1 MSNDTAKIARIFEYL
16 LAVKNLNEKIIRHV
30 NDYDQVWWE
39 KDIPQID
46 GFYIGGNGTNEDAW
60 FEVHKQEI
68 PTVPPVP
75 SELKKWVTKYDNP
88 EQSPIVLESLVIG
101 IDEDEN
107 EILEVFDEDIK
118 RKTSYQQWLEEWKMW
133 AAEASPKMKIQQ
145 LYTDLFTLYQRFER
159 EGEDIELV
167 CGYGLLQWEI
177 DEKKISRHV
186 LVTKLEVTF
195 DAKKGIFHLLPT
207 SKGTAMETDML
218 LHIDFPNAT
227 RVMKMENQIQ
237 ELDLSPNQLEPIKS
251 FLQEVVHTISPEGL
265 FKTDKKDSIKNIST
279 PIISYSPALFLRTT
293 GGRFWQQELTN
304 AIEKIQ
310 AGFPVPKTIKK
321 LITTS
326 DSDEGSKF
334 LSPDWEA
341 VGKELLF
348 PLPANKE
355 QQLIAEKLA
364 SNSGVVIQG
373 PPGTG
378 KSHTIANLISHLL
391 AHGKRVL
398 VTSEK
403 ERALHVLKNKIPE
416 EIRPLCVSVLGGD
429 SKSVKEIE
437 DSVRVIAEN
446 IDSKQ
451 PEILQKNIER
461 LNTELQTT
469 KKSIKRI
476 NQMINNAA
484 ERECLPKRFGD
495 LELKPLEAAKWLKKF
510 ESHAW
515 IPDNIKSDSP
525 FPLTTEQLTKFFELL
540 GLLAKE
546 DIQSLSLARPSL
558 KSLPPSNVFLER
570 VNEIQGIEEKIKQ
583 TTEHLKGWNT
593 GDFMSLDFAKW
604 TTKTSEAIVKLK
616 QMHNPKWLYT
626 IIKDC
631 VRDSSQVFMWN
642 QFIKEIIEKVND
654 IQILEKEII
663 EHKIV
668 LTTNKI
674 LPELRD
680 DLLALNEKL
689 STNPRIGW
697 MYKNVTGRKL
707 KYLFEEIKV
716 NTYPIRSSDDLT
728 LVLKHIDLIIMKQ
741 KLSIKWNRVL
751 DEIDGTKI
759 EETQKRLVL
768 IIKEK
773 CNQILDAANWVNNLE
788 KEFDELFAVISM
800 SGENRFHDEQWLNEL
815 NQGLQALH
823 YKKTWKETQ
832 TFFQKIEVELIAG
845 INQPQSH
852 PLWNNLLDSLR
863 QRNSTTWDSGLEEVE
878 RREGLESDHQQ
889 LLELKGLLFDVA
901 PKWTLELLESGGEGK
916 PLIPP
921 QDLEFAWIWRQVDA
935 WLKELNAKQQ
945 IDYLEEQRK
954 MAKLKEQKV
963 IKELIAEATWK
974 EQLERTTRAQKM
986 SLFAWQKAIQRIG
999 KGTGKYTRMYRQEA
1013 SKEMKVARGA
1023 IPVWIMP
1030 IQRVIENFDITE
1042 DLFDVVIIDESS
1054 QSNLFGLSALLR
1066 GKKGVIVGDE
1076 NQISPE
1082 NAFTEISDV
1091 HELITRYL
1099 FDIPNKM
1106 QFDIRTSLYDTA
1118 SRVFDSK
1125 IVLKE
1130 HFRCVPE
1137 IIKFSNE
1144 LMYGGM
1150 IDPLR
1155 LPLAKDMFTPPVKAV
1170 KVDEGY
1176 RLENTTKVIN
1186 IPEAEAIVDYI
1197 IECINDPIYN
1207 EKSFG
1212 VITLLGNDQQKAIEG
1227 RIHEKIDEEEIIN
1240 RRLVIGDAYAFQGD
1254 ERDVIFLSLVIAEN
1268 KGFASLGKKDALQ
1281 RFNVAASR
1289 PRDQMI
1295 LFHSVDANKLN
1306 PNDVRYQLL
1315 QHCLN
1320 NGETEEALVKE
1331 EHEFVSELE
1340 RDIYALISTKGY
1352 RVVPQVKVGSLGKA
1366 IDLVVEGERTRLAI
1380 ECDGDV
1386 EWQGQE
1392 KWQEEIERQR
1402 VLERVGW
1409 TFWRIRGSVFYSNP
1423 EKTME
1428 SLYVKLDAMGIR
1440 PNTQQKDKSKYETKR
1455 MLKKEIIFKKASRQ
1469 PKEERITAILPNLEE
1484 TRNIKIDANMKKNK
1498 SEQIALFSPELEG
1511 FHEQMNL
1518 IDLIDETPDSLF
1530 SYLTSKNYEVIDK
1543 RLKGGSLWL
1552 VGGEELKPLINELKQ
1567 KGISFQ
1573 FTEKGSRATRQGP
1586 GWYTS
1591 YKG

>member
-1 MSNDTAKIARIFEYL
+1 MSTETAKIARIFEYL
-16 LAVKNLNEKIIRHV
+16 LAVKNLNEKIIRIV
-30 NDYDQVWWE
+30 NDYEQVWWE

-46 GFYIGGNGTNEDAW
+46 GFYIGGSGTSEEAW

-68 PTVPPVP
+68 PTVPQVP
-75 SELKKWVTKYDNP
+75 SELKKWVTKFDNP
-88 EQSPIVLESLVIG
+88 EQSPTVLEVLVIG
-101 IDEDEN
+101 IDEEEK
-107 EILEVFDEDIK
+107 EIMELFDEDPK
-118 RKTSYQQWLEEWKMW
+118 RKTSYQQWIEEWEMW

-167 CGYGLLQWEI
+167 CGHGLLQWKI
-177 DEKKISRHV
+177 DDKQISRHI
-186 LVTKLEVTF
+186 LVTKLEITF

-237 ELDLSPNQLEPIKS
+237 ELDFSPNQLDPIKS

-265 FKTDKKDSIKNIST
+265 FKTDKKDSLKSVST
-279 PIISYSPALFLRTT
+279 PIISNSPAIFLRKT

-310 AGFPVPKTIKK
+310 AGFPVPESIKK

-326 DSDEGSKF
+326 ESGDDPKV

-341 VGKELLF
+341 VGQELLF

-364 SNSGVVIQG
+364 ANSGVVIQG

-403 ERALHVLKNKIPE
+403 ERALHVLKNKIPK

-461 LNTELQTT
+461 LKRELQTT
-469 KKSIKRI
+469 KRSIERI
-476 NQMINNAA
+476 NQMINDAA
-484 ERECLPKRFGD
+484 ERECIPKKFGD
-495 LELKPLEAAKWLKKF
+495 MELKPLDAAKWLKKF

-525 FPLTTEQLTKFFELL
+525 FPFSTEKLIKFFEIL

-546 DIQSLSLARPSL
+546 DIQSLSLVRPSL
-558 KSLPPSNVFLER
+558 KSLPPSNVFLEK
-570 VNEIQGIEEKIKQ
+570 VNEIQGIEEKIEQ
-583 TTEHLKGWNT
+583 TTEQIKGWT
-593 GDFMSLDFAKW
+593 TEDFMSLDFAKW
-604 TTKTSEAIVKLK
+604 TTKTTEAIVKLK

-631 VRDSSQVFMWN
+631 VRESSQVPMWN
-642 QFIKEIIEKVND
+642 QFIKEIDEKVIE

-680 DLLALNEKL
+680 DLLVLNEKL
-689 STNPRIGW
+689 SSNPKIGW
-697 MYKNVTGRKL
+697 LYKNVTGRKL

-716 NTYPIRSSDDLT
+716 NTYPIRNSEDLT
-728 LVLKHIDLIIMKQ
+728 LVIKHIDLMIMKQ

-751 DEIDGTKI
+751 DEIDGTKM
-759 EETQKRLVL
+759 EETQKRFAL

-773 CNQILDAANWVNNLE
+773 CNQILNASNWVNNLE
-788 KEFDELFAVISM
+788 KEFEELFAVISM
-800 SGENRFHDEQWLNEL
+800 TGEHRFHEEQWLYEL
-815 NQGLQALH
+815 HQGLQAFH
-823 YKKTWKETQ
+823 YKKTWHETQ
-832 TFFQKIEVELIAG
+832 TFFQKIEVDLIAG
-845 INQPQSH
+845 MNQRHSH

-863 QRNSTTWDSGLEEVE
+863 KRNTTTWDAILSEVE
-878 RREGLESDHQQ
+878 RLEGLEVDYQQ
-889 LLELKGLLFDVA
+889 LLELKSLLFDAA
-901 PKWTLELLESGGEGK
+901 PKWTLELLETGGVGK

-921 QDLEFAWIWRQVDA
+921 TDLEIAWIWRQVDA

-945 IDYLEEQRK
+945 IDHLEEHRK

-974 EQLERTTRAQKM
+974 EQLERTTRTQKM

-999 KGTGKYTRMYRQEA
+999 KGTGKYTRIYRQEA

-1030 IQRVIENFDITE
+1030 IQRVIENFDLTE
-1042 DLFDVVIIDESS
+1042 DMFDVVIIDESS
-1054 QSNLFGLSALLR
+1054 QSNLFGLSAFLR
-1066 GKKGVIVGDE
+1066 GKKAVIVGDE

-1155 LPLAKDMFTPPVKAV
+1155 LPFAKDMFTPPVKAV
-1170 KVDEGY
+1170 KVDDGY
-1176 RLENTTKVIN
+1176 RLDNTTKVIN

-1197 IECINDPIYN
+1197 IECIKDPIYYQ
-1207 EKSFG
+1207 KSFG
-1212 VITLLGNDQQKAIEG
+1212 VITLLGNDQQKVIEG
-1227 RIHEKIDEEEIIN
+1227 LIHKKIVEEDIIN
-1240 RRLVIGDAYAFQGD
+1240 RRLVVGDAYAFQGD

-1268 KGFASLGKKDALQ
+1268 KSFTSLGKKDALQ

-1289 PRDQMI
+1289 SRDQMI

-1306 PNDVRYQLL
+1306 PNDVRYRLL

-1320 NGETEEALVKE
+1320 HGETEEELVKE

-1340 RDIYALISTKGY
+1340 RDIYTLISSKGY
-1352 RVVPQVKVGSLGKA
+1352 RVVPQVKVGTLGKA

-1380 ECDGDV
+1380 ECEGDM
-1386 EWQGQE
+1386 EWQGEE
-1392 KWQEEIERQR
+1392 KWKEEIERQR

-1428 SLYVKLDAMGIR
+1428 SLFAKLSYMGIR
-1440 PNTQQKDKSKYETKR
+1440 PHNQQKETSNNVSPR
-1455 MLKKEIIFKKASRQ
+1455 VLKKEIILKKLNKQPVREKSKENFSTFKQ
-1469 PKEERITAILPNLEE
+1469 D
-1484 TRNIKIDANMKKNK
+1484 RNIKVEPQKNK
-1498 SEQIALFSPELEG
+1498 THSEQIALFSHELEG
-1511 FHEQMNL
+1511 YHEQMDL
-1518 IDLIDETPDSLF
+1518 IDLIDEAPESLYN
-1530 SYLTSKNYEVIDK
+1530 YLTVKNYEVIDK
-1543 RLKGGSLWL
+1543 RHKGGNLWL
-1552 VGGEELKPLINELKQ
+1552 VGGAELRPLISELRQ
-1567 KGISFQ
+1567 MGINFQ
-1573 FTEKGSRATRQGP
+1573 FSIKGSRATKYRP
-1586 GWYTS
+1586 GWFTS
-1591 YKG
+1591 YMG

>member
-1 MSNDTAKIARIFEYL
+1 MSTETAKIARIFEYL
-16 LAVKNLNEKIIRHV
+16 LAVKNLNEKIIRNV
-30 NDYDQVWWE
+30 NDYEQVWWE
-39 KDIPQID
+39 KDIPQIN
-46 GFYIGGNGTNEDAW
+46 GFYIGGSGTNEDAW

-88 EQSPIVLESLVIG
+88 EQSPTVLEVLVIG
-101 IDEDEN
+101 IDEEDK
-107 EILEVFDEDIK
+107 EIIELFDEDPK
-118 RKTSYQQWLEEWKMW
+118 RKTRYQQWLEEWKIW

-145 LYTDLFTLYQRFER
+145 IYTDLFALYQRFER

-167 CGYGLLQWEI
+167 CGHGLLQWEI
-177 DEKKISRHV
+177 SESHISRHV
-186 LVTKLEVTF
+186 LVTKLELTF

-237 ELDLSPNQLEPIKS
+237 ELEFSPNQLDPIKS

-265 FKTDKKDSIKNIST
+265 FKTDKKHSIKNVST
-279 PIISYSPALFLRTT
+279 PIISYSPALFLRNT

-310 AGFPVPKTIKK
+310 AGFPVPETIKK

-326 DSDEGSKF
+326 DSDDDSMI
-334 LSPDWEA
+334 LSPYWEA
-341 VGKELLF
+341 VGQELLF

-364 SNSGVVIQG
+364 ANSGVVIQG

-437 DSVRVIAEN
+437 DSIRVIAGN

-469 KKSIKRI
+469 KKSIERI
-476 NQMINNAA
+476 NQLINDAA

-495 LELKPLEAAKWLKKF
+495 LDLKPLEAAQWLKKF

-515 IPDNIKSDSP
+515 IPDNIKSDSLFP
-525 FPLTTEQLTKFFELL
+525 FSTEQLTKFFELL
-540 GLLAKE
+540 GQLAKE
-546 DIQSLSLARPSL
+546 DIEALSLARPSL
-558 KSLPPSNVFLER
+558 KSFPPSNVFLEK
-570 VNEIQGIEEKIKQ
+570 VSEIQRIEEKIEQ
-583 TTEHLKGWNT
+583 TQEQIKGWTT
-593 GDFMSLDFAKW
+593 GDFLILDFVKW
-604 TTKTSEAIVKLK
+604 TSKTTDAITKLK

-626 IIKDC
+626 IIRDC
-631 VRDSSQVFMWN
+631 VRDSSQVSIWN
-642 QFIKEIIEKVND
+642 QFIQEVNEKVNE
-654 IQILEKEII
+654 IQILEKELI

-668 LTTNKI
+668 LTINKI
-674 LPELRD
+674 LPEIRD
-680 DLLALNEKL
+680 DLLVLNEKL
-689 STNPRIGW
+689 SANPKVGW
-697 MYKNVTGRKL
+697 LYKNVTGRKL

-716 NTYPIRSSDDLT
+716 NTYPIRNSDDLT
-728 LVLKHIDLIIMKQ
+728 LVLKHIDLMIMKQ

-751 DEIDGTKI
+751 DEIDGTKM
-759 EETQKRLVL
+759 EETQKRFVL

-773 CNQILDAANWVNNLE
+773 CNQILEATNWVDNLE
-788 KEFDELFAVISM
+788 KEFEELFAVISM
-800 SGENRFHDEQWLNEL
+800 PGEHRFHEEIWLNEL

-823 YKKTWKETQ
+823 YRRAWQRTQ
-832 TFFQKIEVELIAG
+832 IFFQKIEVDLMAG
-845 INQPQSH
+845 MNQPHLH

-863 QRNSTTWDSGLEEVE
+863 QRNTTTWESCFAEVE
-878 RREGLESDHQQ
+878 RLESLVSDHQQ
-889 LLELKGLLFDVA
+889 LLELKGLLYDVA

-921 QDLEFAWIWRQVDA
+921 PDLQLAWIWRQVDA

-945 IDYLEEQRK
+945 IDHLEEHRK
-954 MAKLKEQKV
+954 MAKLKEQQV

-974 EQLERTTRAQKM
+974 EQLKRTTRNQKM

-999 KGTGKYTRMYRQEA
+999 KGTGKYTRIYRQEA

-1030 IQRVIENFDITE
+1030 IQRVIENFDLTG

-1066 GKKGVIVGDE
+1066 GKKAVIVGDE

-1082 NAFTEISDV
+1082 NVFKDISDV
-1091 HELITRYL
+1091 HELIYRYL
-1099 FDIPNKM
+1099 YDIPNKM

-1118 SRVFDSK
+1118 TRVFDSK

-1170 KVDEGY
+1170 NVDEGY

-1197 IECINDPIYN
+1197 IECIKDPIYN

-1212 VITLLGNDQQKAIEG
+1212 VITLLGNDQQKVIEG
-1227 RIHEKIDEEEIIN
+1227 FIHEKIDEVEIIN
-1240 RRLVIGDAYAFQGD
+1240 RRLVVGDAYAFQGD

-1268 KGFASLGKKDALQ
+1268 KGFSSLGKKDALQ

-1295 LFHSVDANKLN
+1295 LFHSVDVNKLN

-1320 NGETEEALVKE
+1320 HGETEEAMVKD

-1340 RDIYALISTKGY
+1340 RDIYTLISSKGY
-1352 RVVPQVKVGSLGKA
+1352 SVVPQVKVGSLGKA
-1366 IDLVVEGERTRLAI
+1366 IDLVVEGERTRVAI

-1386 EWQGQE
+1386 DWQGQE

-1423 EKTME
+1423 EKTMQ
-1428 SLYVKLDAMGIR
+1428 SLYAKLSDMGIR
-1440 PNTQQKDKSKYETKR
+1440 PPNHPKEKSIDVSSR
-1455 MLKKEIIFKKASRQ
+1455 VLKKEIILKKLNRQ
-1469 PKEERITAILPNLEE
+1469 PVRGKSTVNYSTSKED
-1484 TRNIKIDANMKKNK
+1484 RNIKIEQKRKKTD
-1498 SEQIALFSPELEG
+1498 SEKIVLFSPELEG
-1511 FHEQMNL
+1511 FHEQIDF
-1518 IDLIDETPDSLF
+1518 IDLIDEVPKSLF
-1530 SYLTSKNYEVIDK
+1530 NYLTSYNYEIIDK
-1543 RLKGGSLWL
+1543 RSKGGSLWL
-1552 VGGEELKPLINELKQ
+1552 VGGAELKPLINKLGQ
-1567 KGISFQ
+1567 MGIRFQ
-1573 FTEKGSRATRQGP
+1573 YADKGSRSTKHRP
-1586 GWYTS
+1586 GWFTS
-1591 YKG
+1591 YMG